1 MKTTALKDNFS
12 TALGYLAMLPV
23 AILVLTTAY
32 GLTQFTV

>member
-1 MKTTALKDNFS
+1 MKTTALKDSFNA
-12 TALGYLAMLPV
+12 ALGYLAMLPV